1 MSSTGIR
8 TRSAT
13 PIQKRAKLTA
23 TMAVKTTTPKTKEA
37 KMAMGMKER
46 RSCTKR
52 NDCRGAS
59 SVSNW
64 PTTTMAQ
71 LGKEWDFLQL

>member
-1 MSSTGIR
+1 
-8 TRSAT
+8 
-13 PIQKRAKLTA
+13 
-23 TMAVKTTTPKTKEA
+23 
-37 KMAMGMKER
+37 MAMGTKQR

-64 PTTTMAQ
+64 YTTTMAQ
-71 LGKEWDFLQL
+71 LRGECDFLQL